1 MSGGDRAGGDDRAG
15 GEERARKDA
24 PSANVHLG
32 IRVNATQFLYL
43 TSISALIGGTVGQE
57 RAIVPLLATRV
68 FGLEAVTSATA
79 FVAAFGLAKAI
90 ANVTA
95 AAISDRVG
103 RRPVAI
109 AGWVLGIP
117 VPLLLMWAPSWT
129 WVIVAN
135 LLLGAHDGFAS
146 STLVIMTT
154 DLVGSARRGVAMGV
168 SAGVGYLGVAASA
181 FAAGVI
187 AARYGLRPEPFFVG
201 LACAIAGLGI
211 AIALR
216 ETHGHARHEA
226 TLGTGSWTELPE
238 GARFRETFGLVTL
251 RDRALSACA
260 QAGFCNNLNDA
271 VAWGIFPLLFADH
284 GLGLEAIATLAA
296 VYPAVWGIGQFAT
309 GPLSDRWGRKWV
321 IAAGMWVQA
330 GALMLV
336 VLTEGFRPWLLAV
349 VGLGLGTAMVYPTLL
364 AAVGDAAHPRWRAS
378 ALGIYRLWRDTGLV
392 VGALAGGLL
401 ADAFGLSASIAT
413 VAALTALSGA
423 VVALRMY
430 ETGAGRT
437 DPGRAAGSGGQ
448 GPSASRH

>member
-1 MSGGDRAGGDDRAG
+1 MSAGGGRRTPQDPSS
-15 GEERARKDA
+15 A
-24 PSANVHLG
+24 PVALG
-32 IRVNATQFLYL
+32 IRANATQFLFL
-43 TSISALIGGTVGQE
+43 TAISALIGGTVGQE

-79 FVAAFGLAKAI
+79 FVAAFGIAKAL

-109 AGWVLGIP
+109 AGWLLGIP

-181 FAAGVI
+181 FAAGLI

-201 LACAIAGLGI
+201 LACALAGLGI

-216 ETHGHARHEA
+216 ETHGHARYEER
-226 TLGTGSWTELPE
+226 LGTGPWAELPH
-238 GARFRETFGLVTL
+238 GVRFRETFVLVTVH
-251 RDRALSACA
+251 DRALSACV

-271 VAWGIFPLLFADH
+271 VAWGIFPLLFASR
-284 GLGLEAIATLAA
+284 GLGLQAIATLAA
-296 VYPAVWGIGQFAT
+296 VYPAVWGLGQFAT

-321 IAAGMWVQA
+321 IAAGMWVQ
-330 GALMLV
+330 GAALGLV
-336 VLTEGFRPWLLAV
+336 VLTEGFRPWLVAV
-349 VGLGLGTAMVYPTLL
+349 GGLGLGTAMVYPTLL

-378 ALGIYRLWRDTGLV
+378 ALGIYRLWRDAGLV

-401 ADAFGLSASIAT
+401 ADAFGLSTSIGA
-413 VAALTALSGA
+413 VAALTAVSGG

-430 ETGAGRT
+430 ETGAGRAG
-437 DPGRAAGSGGQ
+437 PGHPPPPVASG
-448 GPSASRH
+448 R